1 MKTNVTQGRTSPGR
15 LEYASQMQRAVE
27 AEKTGFLG
35 GIRAV
40 DLGIRTGAEQVPVEV
55 AFHGPDISRRQDTLP
70 CSVPQTPG
78 PQRLDQVGSGRV
90 R

>member
-27 AEKTGFLG
+27 AEDRLPGWDTG
-35 GIRAV
+35 V

-55 AFHGPDISRRQDTLP
+55 AFHGPDSSRRQDTLP
-70 CSVPQTPG
+70 CSVPQTLG